1 MSAAPADL
9 NALRDADRIIELQA
23 VIYVAA
29 ILMAMP
35 LFLVFWVVDLIY
47 VPQLKWEFLALRVG
61 TIPIC
66 FGAHYLAQRAKTFRQ
81 AQWVA
86 LGFDFSLAGVIN
98 YMIFRTHDP
107 ATPYYAGLN
116 LVAAGSLAFIPWSS
130 RFFLLVAGSI
140 FVPYYAITLPQAI
153 SAQQWSG
160 LAINSAFIVGTVV
173 MMFPTRVFNE
183 RLRQKELASRM
194 ALDRVIQA
202 KIQETVALQSEVQH
216 GEEIAKMAK
225 QVSHD
230 IRSPVSALNL
240 VIQSLN
246 EIPEQ
251 RKTFLL
257 EASSRVNDIA
267 NELLQLARNPQE
279 GRVHSTLQTLN
290 APGILELIDHV
301 ITERRV
307 QMGVRPIQFRT
318 KCQNSSDKVM
328 VSLDAQKLKR
338 ILSNTIQNAVDAIAS
353 EGNIEI
359 KLDYRNSDLVIQITD
374 NGKGIPAEILP
385 KLMREGSTFG
395 KENGN
400 GLGLYMAK
408 RDLESWGGSLQLKS
422 QVGAGTTVEL
432 RIPSHKT

>member
-1 MSAAPADL
+1 
-9 NALRDADRIIELQA
+9 
-23 VIYVAA
+23 
-29 ILMAMP
+29 
-35 LFLVFWVVDLIY
+35 
-47 VPQLKWEFLALRVG
+47 
-61 TIPIC
+61 
-66 FGAHYLAQRAKTFRQ
+66 
-81 AQWVA
+81 
-86 LGFDFSLAGVIN
+86 
-98 YMIFRTHDP
+98 
-107 ATPYYAGLN
+107 
-116 LVAAGSLAFIPWSS
+116 
-130 RFFLLVAGSI
+130 
-140 FVPYYAITLPQAI
+140 
-153 SAQQWSG
+153 
-160 LAINSAFIVGTVV
+160 
-173 MMFPTRVFNE
+173 
-183 RLRQKELASRM
+183 
-194 ALDRVIQA
+194 
-202 KIQETVALQSEVQH
+202 
-216 GEEIAKMAK
+216 MAK